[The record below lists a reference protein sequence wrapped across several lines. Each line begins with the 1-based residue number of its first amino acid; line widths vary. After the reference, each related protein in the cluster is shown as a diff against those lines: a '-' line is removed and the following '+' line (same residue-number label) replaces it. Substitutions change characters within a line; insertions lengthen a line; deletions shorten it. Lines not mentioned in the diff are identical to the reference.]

1 MAKAAPDAEAVK
13 DEPVGYVSNLE
24 YLSDEMSRL
33 DSLIRIKVFKK
44 RQPANPLDQFKG
56 VVLSEEEIDGLLA
69 ASIDPLGIEDV
80 ISPDSPSKQ
89 ALTQAFSHLHSQIEQ
104 RRTLSLKEKT
114 YLPLWHLSQIFN
126 LTRFEERCLLL
137 CLAPEMNRKYEKLYA
152 YLQDDITRKKP
163 CVDLLLDLSTNDA
176 EERLAARLA
185 FDSHAPL
192 LKYRLLHISDNSPDG
207 PAPLLSR
214 PVKLDD
220 RIVNFLLGFK
230 QMDERLEALARLASR
245 REEAEPDGFLQET
258 RSRTLSFIS
267 SYVNDAE
274 RHAQS
279 LLLYLHGPYGSGT
292 RSLAQAICRDLGLHL
307 IIADVAR
314 MLSGPLAV
322 GEALTL
328 LGREAVLQPAALCLE
343 NMDCLLAEAEKH
355 AAELKSLIEV
365 TETFSR
371 LTFLLGRRDW
381 LPHQLLGEQA
391 FISVEMPVPDDKQRE
406 QIWRS
411 LFREPLADD
420 VDMGALASKF
430 RFTPGQIRDAFNA
443 ARVLAGWR
451 APSDQQVA
459 MEDLDA
465 ACRRQSSLKIGILA
479 RKIKPRYAWQDIVL
493 PPDQMAQ
500 IREIS
505 NQARFRHIVYGEWG
519 FDRKLSLGKGLN
531 ALFSGPP
538 GTGKTMAAEVI
549 ANELR
554 LDLYKIDL
562 SQVVSKYIGETEKNL
577 HQIFHEAQ
585 SSGAI
590 LFFDEADALFGKRSE
605 VKDAHDRYANIEIGY
620 LLQKMEEYDGIAILA
635 TNLRQNMDEAF
646 VRRMQFIIEFPFPD
660 EEDRRRIWTVTFP
673 TEAPLG
679 SEVDFAVLARE
690 IKLAGGNIKNIA
702 LAAAF
707 DAASDGKVIRLP
719 HIAKAARREFQK
731 LGRTWNEIKR
741 GGE

>member
-1 MAKAAPDAEAVK
+1 MPNAAPDIAAGK
-13 DEPVGYVSNLE
+13 AEPVSYASNLE
-24 YLSDEMSRL
+24 YLADEMRRL
-33 DSLIRIKVFKK
+33 DALIRIKVLKK
-44 RQPANPLDQFKG
+44 RQPASPLDHFKG
-56 VVLSEEEIDGLLA
+56 VVLSEEEIDDLLA
-69 ASIDPLGIEDV
+69 ASIDPLGIESV
-80 ISPDSPSKQ
+80 ISSDSPDKQ
-89 ALTQAFSHLHSQIEQ
+89 ALTQAFDHLHSQIEQ
-104 RRTLSLKEKT
+104 RRALTLKKET
-114 YLPLWHLSQIFN
+114 YLPLLHLSRIFN

-163 CVDLLLDLSTNDA
+163 CIDLLLELSANSA
-176 EERLAARLA
+176 QARLDARLA
-185 FDSHAPL
+185 FDPNAPL
-192 LKYRLLHISDNSPDG
+192 LKYRLLQISDNSIDG
-207 PAPLLSR
+207 PAPLLAR

-220 RIVNFLLGFK
+220 RIVNFLLGFN
-230 QMDERLEALARLASR
+230 QLDERIETLARLASP
-245 REEAEPDGFLQET
+245 REEGGQVGFHQEIK
-258 RSRTLSFIS
+258 SRALGFIHS
-267 SYVNDAE
+267 HMSGTE
-274 RHAQS
+274 GRAQN

-292 RSLAQAICRDLGLHL
+292 GALVRAICGDLELPL
-307 IIADVAR
+307 IIADVGR
-314 MLSGPLAV
+314 ILSGPLAFD
-322 GEALTL
+322 EAMRL
-328 LGREAVLQPAALCLE
+328 LGREAVLQPAALCFE
-343 NMDCLLAEAEKH
+343 NMDSLLAEAQKH
-355 AAELKSLIEV
+355 AAELKSLVEV

-371 LTFLLGRRDW
+371 LTFLMGRRDW
-381 LPHQLLGEQA
+381 IPHQLLDKQS
-391 FISVEMPVPDDKQRE
+391 FISVELPMPKDKERE
-406 QIWRS
+406 HIWKDQFS
-411 LFREPLADD
+411 EPPAEG
-420 VDMGALASKF
+420 VDLGALASKF
-430 RFTPGQIRDAFNA
+430 RFTPGQIRDAFIA
-443 ARVLAGWR
+443 AQTLARWR
-451 APSDQQVA
+451 APLDEQVT

-465 ACRRQSSLKIGILA
+465 ACRMQSSLRIGILA
-479 RKIKPRYAWQDIVL
+479 RKVKPGYGWQDIVL
-493 PPDQMAQ
+493 PPDQLAQ

-505 NQARFRHIVYGEWG
+505 NQARLRHIVFGEWG

-660 EEDRRRIWTVTFP
+660 EEDRRRIWAVTFP
-673 TEAPLG
+673 TEAPLA
-679 SEVDFAVLARE
+679 SDVDFAALARE

-707 DAASDGKVIRLP
+707 DAASDGKVIRMP
-719 HIAKAARREFQK
+719 HIARAARREFQK
-731 LGRTWNEIKR
+731 LGRTWNESTS
-741 GGE
+741 GA

>member
-1 MAKAAPDAEAVK
+1 MPNAAPDIATGKA
-13 DEPVGYVSNLE
+13 EPVSYASNLE
-24 YLSDEMSRL
+24 YLADEMRRL
-33 DSLIRIKVFKK
+33 DALIHIKVFKK
-44 RQPANPLDQFKG
+44 RQPASPLDQFKG
-56 VVLSEEEIDGLLA
+56 VVLSEEEIDDLLA
-69 ASIDPLGIEDV
+69 AAIDPPGIESGISSD
-80 ISPDSPSKQ
+80 SPDKQ
-89 ALTQAFSHLHSQIEQ
+89 ALTQAFYHLHSQIEQ
-104 RRTLSLKEKT
+104 RRALSLKEET
-114 YLPLWHLSQIFN
+114 HLPLWHLSRIFN

-163 CVDLLLDLSTNDA
+163 CIDLLLELSANSA
-176 EERLAARLA
+176 QERLSARLA
-185 FDSHAPL
+185 FDPNAPL
-192 LKYRLLHISDNSPDG
+192 LKYRLLQISDNSIDG
-207 PAPLLSR
+207 PAPLLAR

-220 RIVNFLLGFK
+220 RIVNFLLGFN
-230 QMDERLEALARLASR
+230 QLDERFETLARLASP
-245 REEAEPDGFLQET
+245 REEGGQAGFNQEIK
-258 RSRTLSFIS
+258 SRALSFIHS
-267 SYVNDAE
+267 HLSGTE
-274 RHAQS
+274 GRAQS

-292 RSLAQAICRDLGLHL
+292 GALVRAICGDLELPL

-314 MLSGPLAV
+314 ILSGPLAFE
-322 GEALTL
+322 EAMRL
-328 LGREAVLQPAALCLE
+328 LGREAVLQPAALCFE
-343 NMDCLLAEAEKH
+343 NLDSLLAEAQKH

-371 LTFLLGRRDW
+371 LTFLTGRRDW
-381 LPHQLLGEQA
+381 VPHQLLGKQA
-391 FISVEMPVPDDKQRE
+391 FISVELPMPKDKERE
-406 QIWRS
+406 HIWKDQFS
-411 LFREPLADD
+411 EPPARG
-420 VDMGALASKF
+420 VDLGALASKF
-430 RFTPGQIRDAFNA
+430 RFTPGQIRDAFIA
-443 ARVLAGWR
+443 AQTLARWR
-451 APSDQQVA
+451 APLDEQVT

-465 ACRRQSSLKIGILA
+465 ACRMQSSLRIGILA
-479 RKIKPRYAWQDIVL
+479 RKIKPGYGWQDIVL
-493 PPDQMAQ
+493 PPDQLAQ

-505 NQARFRHIVYGEWG
+505 NQARFRHIVFGEWG

-620 LLQKMEEYDGIAILA
+620 LLQKMEEYDGVAILA

-660 EEDRRRIWTVTFP
+660 EEDRRRIWAVTFP
-673 TEAPLG
+673 TEAPLA
-679 SEVDFAVLARE
+679 SDVDFAALARE

-707 DAASDGKVIRLP
+707 DAASDGKVIRMP
-719 HIAKAARREFQK
+719 HIARAARREFQK
-731 LGRTWNEIKR
+731 LGRTWNESASSV
-741 GGE
+741 